1 MSYLLELELG
11 VEADV
16 ADLAVEGTLG
26 GFVWGGPCATPKA
39 WEGADGS
46 QPTACLHQCLV
57 LCPCMHTASPGGP
70 PPSPTDPS
78 PTLSDPHHCPLPPP
92 KHCLM
97 SQNAPMSQ
105 QCHCPLP
112 LQCPPRPPVSPH
124 PRIPPS
130 PSTSSCPL
138 PTSPRPP
145 WPTFIVCLEL
155 GQGVDSH
162 LAEGTVKQP
171 LGLRLLLIL
180 LPLRC
185 TPRSPPR
192 PPRCLCGHSWGI
204 GGGRGPR
211 GTGSCGRWGLLAC
224 RHTENGLGP
233 PPHKHT
239 PHHGEEGG

>member
-1 MSYLLELELG
+1 M
-11 VEADV
+11 A
-16 ADLAVEGTLG
+16 
-26 GFVWGGPCATPKA
+26 P
-39 WEGADGS
+39 
-46 QPTACLHQCLV
+46 
-57 LCPCMHTASPGGP
+57 
-70 PPSPTDPS
+70 
-78 PTLSDPHHCPLPPP
+78 PPP
-92 KHCLM
+92 KALLDVPYFLDLPPEHPNVTAVSLYPQ
-97 SQNAPMSQ
+97 SPLAP
-105 QCHCPLP
+105 
-112 LQCPPRPPVSPH
+112 QCPPDLQRPHIPALLTN
-124 PRIPPS
+124 PPS
-130 PSTSSCPL
+130 LSTSSCPL

-171 LGLRLLLIL
+171 LGLRLLLFL